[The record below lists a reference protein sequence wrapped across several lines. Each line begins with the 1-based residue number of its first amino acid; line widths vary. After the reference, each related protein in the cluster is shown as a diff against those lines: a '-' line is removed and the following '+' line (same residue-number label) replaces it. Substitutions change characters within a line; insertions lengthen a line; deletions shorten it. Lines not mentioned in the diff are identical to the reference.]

1 MKMEIDNSLG
11 DGDVISKKHGPGLC
25 VLLDTHTPISLA
37 LSGYQRSLEAAVL
50 PGSTTSLSVEG
61 GAWLALQGLG
71 V

>member
-1 MKMEIDNSLG
+1 METLL
-11 DGDVISKKHGPGLC
+11 VKKHGPGLC

-50 PGSTTSLSVEG
+50 PGSTSSLSVEG
-61 GAWLALQGLG
+61 GAWLALQGFG